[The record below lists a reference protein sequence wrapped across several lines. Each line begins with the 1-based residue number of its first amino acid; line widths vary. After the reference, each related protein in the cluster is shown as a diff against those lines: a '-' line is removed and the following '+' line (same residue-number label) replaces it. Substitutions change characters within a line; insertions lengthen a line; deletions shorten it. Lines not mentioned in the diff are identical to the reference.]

1 MSENSP
7 LANTGLAPPVSGNNA
22 DFQDVDIG
30 TGESVATAE
39 AGPIATAEGNSV
51 DSNTDSPLRPEEE
64 DVEDNASAVAPVP
77 VPAAPSMNTGVSKG
91 AFTSKKG
98 KPLSQKQHEEQ
109 AFRATIWPDMQ
120 AKYAERFADRNVYK
134 KQPKAKYTN
143 VGRLVRIRRDEG
155 EDAYTAELKK
165 IMDRDD
171 PMIAKNASLN
181 TRKVKKPKKGT
192 MSANMGM
199 NSAMVTTAA
208 NAPLSMPP
216 ASAAANVSR
225 NAGSKNM
232 MVESIENMAKT
243 AKEII
248 DTMAKTARSM
258 VGELAK
264 TNTAAMPQL
273 SNTLLSAS
281 QNMGRNL
288 GAATTVKAPRKRG
301 SRTSTK
307 KKTNNKPYTPFVN
320 NTNSSA
326 GLAAPLPSLPEETSS
341 DLLNTN
347 NGGR

>member
-7 LANTGLAPPVSGNNA
+7 LGNTGLAPPVSGNNA
-22 DFQDVDIG
+22 EFQDVDVG

-39 AGPIATAEGNSV
+39 AGPIATAEGNSM
-51 DSNTDSPLRPEEE
+51 DSNTESPLRPEEE
-64 DVEDNASAVAPVP
+64 NVEENGSAVAPVP
-77 VPAAPSMNTGVSKG
+77 MPAAASMNTGVSKG

-181 TRKVKKPKKGT
+181 TRKVKKPKKGAV
-192 MSANMGM
+192 SANVGM
-199 NSAMVTTAA
+199 NGATATPL

-225 NAGSKNM
+225 NAASKNT

-258 VGELAK
+258 AGELAK

-273 SNTLLSAS
+273 SNTLLNAS

-307 KKTNNKPYTPFVN
+307 KANKAPYTPFVN

-341 DLLNTN
+341 DLLNAN

>member
-341 DLLNTN
+341 DLLNAN

>member
-7 LANTGLAPPVSGNNA
+7 ATNTGLAPPVSGNNA
-22 DFQDVDIG
+22 DFQDVDVG

-64 DVEDNASAVAPVP
+64 DMEENASAVAPVP

-91 AFTSKKG
+91 TFTSKKG

-199 NSAMVTTAA
+199 NSAMATTAA
-208 NAPLSMPP
+208 NAPAPVP

-258 VGELAK
+258 AGELAK

-307 KKTNNKPYTPFVN
+307 KKANNKPYTPFVN

-326 GLAAPLPSLPEETSS
+326 GLAAPLPPLPEETSS
-341 DLLNTN
+341 DLLNAN